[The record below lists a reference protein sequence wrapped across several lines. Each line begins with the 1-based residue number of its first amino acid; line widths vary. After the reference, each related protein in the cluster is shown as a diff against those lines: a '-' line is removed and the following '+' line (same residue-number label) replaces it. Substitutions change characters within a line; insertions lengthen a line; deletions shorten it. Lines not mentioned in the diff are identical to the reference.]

1 MCIEHAHYCKKLLFW
16 YFAKS
21 IIAEVQQEHFSTAKV
36 EEFSMFCVELYLLF
50 WYAKFLAI
58 PLDVCIYF

>member
-50 WYAKFLAI
+50 
-58 PLDVCIYF
+58 